1 MEGSSGWTSGS
12 AGDSSGEGISGGR
25 SDPAGGSGETASD
38 WGGGAEGSFFP
49 QAVKAQKS
57 AQSSSIQMI
66 FFMLFSP

>member
-1 MEGSSGWTSGS
+1 
-12 AGDSSGEGISGGR
+12 
-25 SDPAGGSGETASD
+25 DPAGGSGETASD

-66 FFMLFSP
+66 FFMLFSSLFMVAKLGIFVSFVILTNL